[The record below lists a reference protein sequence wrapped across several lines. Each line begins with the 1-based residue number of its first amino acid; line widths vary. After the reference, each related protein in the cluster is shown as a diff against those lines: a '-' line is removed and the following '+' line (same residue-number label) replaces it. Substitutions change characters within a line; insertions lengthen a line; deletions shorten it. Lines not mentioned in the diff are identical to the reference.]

1 MQTSRVTSVRGLA
14 QWNNRMETDNM
25 QSTNNQNPRPGGEKI
40 PPGGWRGA
48 ETPQPGGEKIPPG
61 GWRESSAPQPGG
73 EKIPPGG
80 WRATQDEYRTRDG
93 RAFFVFRFVAVGSF
107 FEVDIVS
114 MPSYGGRNEGAHE
127 THRLSSNRGGKRICF
142 GEPSAINTLQIA
154 YEFAESWAEN
164 TWKYIKT
171 GERF

>member
-40 PPGGWRGA
+40 PPGGWRA
-48 ETPQPGGEKIPPG
+48 
-61 GWRESSAPQPGG
+61 A
-73 EKIPPGG
+73 
-80 WRATQDEYRTRDG
+80 QDEYRTRDG

-127 THRLSSNRGGKRICF
+127 THRLSSDRGGKRICF
-142 GEPSAINTLQIA
+142 GQPSAINTLQIA

>member
-25 QSTNNQNPRPGGEKI
+25 QSTNNQNPR
-40 PPGGWRGA
+40 
-48 ETPQPGGEKIPPG
+48 
-61 GWRESSAPQPGG
+61 PGG

-127 THRLSSNRGGKRICF
+127 THRLSSDRGGKRICF
-142 GEPSAINTLQIA
+142 GQPSAINTLQIA